1 MFEVFKVHEKYAAI
15 LTWMSELEVCVRGPI
30 KIHIHNFIPY

>member
-1 MFEVFKVHEKYAAI
+1 MFEVFKVRDKYAAI
-15 LTWMSELEVCVRGPI
+15 LTWMSELRGPI